1 MQDYR
6 TGMGSISCTSDT
18 LKGNRFKKMV
28 YSYDLISGKVND
40 VAYQPGQADQF
51 YHRYEYDAENRLT
64 IVRTS
69 KDKVYWEREATYD
82 YYRHGPLARTILGQ
96 NQVQGLIMPI
106 PYKVG

>member
-1 MQDYR
+1 
-6 TGMGSISCTSDT
+6 
-18 LKGNRFKKMV
+18 MV